1 MSAYIVLGLII
12 LVAVVIGV
20 LIAAFEKGKCQPK
33 DYYRGRKK

>member
-1 MSAYIVLGLII
+1 MSAYTILGLVLFGI
-12 LVAVVIGV
+12 VVIAV